1 MTSKLTEIDG
11 QINDVNN
18 QHTETKKKIKEL
30 EKIKKPNLF
39 EQEQLD
45 GLIKTNDEF
54 ERKLRWH
61 ILIHKFCW
69 KIQNILLQIS
79 ENIFGKSLDTFKFAW
94 YTNSVIYKICILGLL
109 DNIMLYI

>member
-18 QHTETKKKIKEL
+18 QHTETKRKIKEL

-61 ILIHKFCW
+61 ILIHKFC
-69 KIQNILLQIS
+69 
-79 ENIFGKSLDTFKFAW
+79 
-94 YTNSVIYKICILGLL
+94 
-109 DNIMLYI
+109 

>member
-1 MTSKLTEIDG
+1 MINQAQKYIYIDTPYLIINDEIKNAKAMTSKLTEIDG

-18 QHTETKKKIKEL
+18 QHTETKRKIKEL

-61 ILIHKFCW
+61 ILIHKFC
-69 KIQNILLQIS
+69 
-79 ENIFGKSLDTFKFAW
+79 
-94 YTNSVIYKICILGLL
+94 
-109 DNIMLYI
+109 

>member
-61 ILIHKFCW
+61 ILIHKFCL

-79 ENIFGKSLDTFKFAW
+79 DNIFCKSLDTFKFA
-94 YTNSVIYKICILGLL
+94 
-109 DNIMLYI
+109 

>member
-11 QINDVNN
+11 HINDVNN
-18 QHTETKKKIKEL
+18 QHTETKSKIKEL

-39 EQEQLD
+39 EQEQLA

-61 ILIHKFCW
+61 ILIHKFC
-69 KIQNILLQIS
+69 
-79 ENIFGKSLDTFKFAW
+79 
-94 YTNSVIYKICILGLL
+94 
-109 DNIMLYI
+109 